1 MTGTSR
7 DEVVQAW
14 VTLVSAGLR
23 LRPLGT
29 CRGQGR
35 TLSLHSCVPV
45 PESLFASPERV
56 PEPPTEG
63 PSSPTS
69 PAGQMQGLVIGVTS
83 ILVGVLLLLLLTW
96 ALATAFPRAMRGNVL
111 AAYCHPRGAEPKAMP
126 TASSTSPYPHCRP
139 VRTPAGSGWTGPPR
153 IWGPSETPAV
163 SLPPCLLSEGA

>member
-1 MTGTSR
+1 MTGTSQ

-14 VTLVSAGLR
+14 VRLVSAGLR
-23 LRPLGT
+23 SRPLGT

-111 AAYCHPRGAEPKAMP
+111 A
-126 TASSTSPYPHCRP
+126 SP
-139 VRTPAGSGWTGPPR
+139 PPSP
-153 IWGPSETPAV
+153 WGRAQGNAHSLIHQ
-163 SLPPCLLSEGA
+163 SLPPLPSSEDPCREGVDWPS